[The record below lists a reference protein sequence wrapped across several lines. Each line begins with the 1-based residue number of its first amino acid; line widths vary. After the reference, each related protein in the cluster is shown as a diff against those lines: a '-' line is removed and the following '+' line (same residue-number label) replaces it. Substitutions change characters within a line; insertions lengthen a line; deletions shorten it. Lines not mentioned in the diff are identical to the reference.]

1 MGQGKQIW
9 LAEISE
15 AEEEFQEG
23 RINEDEFRARLER
36 LGLPPYKIDD
46 AVTELNG

>member
-1 MGQGKQIW
+1 MGKVNQLW
-9 LAEISE
+9 MTEISE
-15 AEEEFQEG
+15 AEEDFQDG
-23 RINEDEFRARLER
+23 RISEEQFRARLER